1 MRLRYL
7 PLTILMTS
15 LALAGSAQAADTATQ
30 ARELI
35 NSQGCKGCHRI
46 DGQGGSL
53 APELKDMSKKWTAA
67 TLRQRLLTS
76 STAKD
81 GVVMPA
87 FDHLSGDDLDL
98 LVAFLLKQ

>member
-7 PLTILMTS
+7 PLTILTAS
-15 LALAGSAQAADTATQ
+15 LVLTGSVQAADTATQ

-53 APELKDMSKKWTAA
+53 APELKDMKEKWTVA

-87 FDHLSGDDLDL
+87 FDHLSKDDLDVL
-98 LVAFLLKQ
+98 IAFLLKQ